1 MASSSAAAT
10 KNGTSENMT
19 VTFQQEL
26 DECLTQVKD
35 ILDRLGS
42 SPDIPSDQK
51 QVMIRGFFKAT
62 RAALKEADAVN
73 AKEESNVDKPAVETT
88 FSPPSSQDSPA
99 PPATDKSSNSV
110 TTTTPSTSASATGN
124 STPATKTAGT
134 GTNNTKKRPADD
146 MVVVTPSSAS
156 SKKPRK
162 KPTPSPK
169 TMYNRVKA
177 KLEAGHTS
185 KKYQSHY
192 GSKDHAPDVYRLM
205 LNLLKDHALP
215 LIVDV
220 VDDKKQVRRALDMGT
235 SIFQAFEGYCQELIS
250 PGYEPDV
257 LREAVDEFAKIL
269 QVAVAS
275 NVLNDPSEMET
286 LMTMLEVIDASID
299 GMGRRMKEDACVYYT
314 TGDGKE
320 DDWAPEEYQG
330 KRYQAG
336 ENVLHQAIR
345 TFQPD
350 YDPSQRPPQMPK
362 VSASTLGFLRG
373 MILSK

>member
-1 MASSSAAAT
+1 M
-10 KNGTSENMT
+10 
-19 VTFQQEL
+19 
-26 DECLTQVKD
+26 TQVKD

-42 SPDIPSDQK
+42 SPHIPSDQK
-51 QVMIRGFFKAT
+51 QTIIRDFIQAT
-62 RAALKEADAVN
+62 RAALKEADAVS
-73 AKEESNVDKPAVETT
+73 AKEESNVEKSAVE
-88 FSPPSSQDSPA
+88 SSQDS

-110 TTTTPSTSASATGN
+110 TATAPSASAFTTGN
-124 STPATKTAGT
+124 STPNATTTPGAEI
-134 GTNNTKKRPADD
+134 NTKKRPADD
-146 MVVVTPSSAS
+146 DMVVVTPSAS
-156 SKKPRK
+156 TKKPRK

-205 LNLLKDHALP
+205 LQLLKEHAVP
-215 LIVDV
+215 LLLVEN
-220 VDDKKQVRRALDMGT
+220 DKKQVRRALDMGT
-235 SIFQAFEGYCQELIS
+235 SVFQAFEGYCQELIS

-257 LREAVDEFAKIL
+257 LREAIDEFTKIL

-275 NVLNDPSEMET
+275 NVLNDPSEMDK